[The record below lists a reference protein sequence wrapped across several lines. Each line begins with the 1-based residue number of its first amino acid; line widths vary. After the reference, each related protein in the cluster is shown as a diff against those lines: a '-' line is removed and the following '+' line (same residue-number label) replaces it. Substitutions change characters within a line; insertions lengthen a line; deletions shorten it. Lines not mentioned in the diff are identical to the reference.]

1 MKEKILVP
9 RYVQQIV
16 LPLALV
22 FSFWFINIVRTN
34 VILFALAFVLA
45 FVLDQP
51 VSLMQKKI
59 HVPRLVAVLIVWLLI
74 FSIFG
79 ALLAFLVPNI
89 ISELNGLIDSL
100 PEYASKIEKISSD
113 VQRWFGELDLPY
125 KPDITPQDVAGKLQ
139 TAATDIAQKGLSLAE
154 AIFNIGLNIFLIF
167 IISMYMLIDAER
179 LRKTARKSVPEQ
191 FRDDAVRLFRKMQK
205 ALGSYLRG
213 QLLVST
219 VMGILGGLIA
229 WYGGSGTYVF
239 IIAVWVALT
248 EVVPLIGPFLG
259 AAPAVVLAW
268 FTVNPNRALI
278 VAILFLAVQQL
289 EGHILVPRIMGRSV
303 GVHPL
308 WVMFAVLSGATI
320 AGILG
325 GLIAVPLVAIIK
337 VLVDFYR
344 EELVL
349 EKWQRPLL
357 EKTPLKEEA
366 PSGPAA

>member
-1 MKEKILVP
+1 
-9 RYVQQIV
+9 
-16 LPLALV
+16 LALV
-22 FSFWFINIVRTN
+22 FSFWFINIVRTI
-34 VILFALAFVLA
+34 VIMFALAFVLA